1 LLAVLLA
8 AALAVTACAGGDGTE
23 QPAGASAPGQV
34 LERQTVSSDDVEIA
48 VSGRLTSS
56 SAVFDVE
63 LTRHDGD
70 LTNDVTASTVSLGPD
85 RLSGPVWAGD
95 PATGHHRV
103 GSLSFTYA
111 GSGAV
116 GASDGAPVVL
126 TLSGWPDPVELRWDG
141 QGAAQLVPSSG

>member
-1 LLAVLLA
+1 MQALITRRPARLLAVLLA

-63 LTRHDGD
+63 LTRHDG
-70 LTNDVTASTVSLGPD
+70 G
-85 RLSGPVWAGD
+85 G
-95 PATGHHRV
+95 
-103 GSLSFTYA
+103 
-111 GSGAV
+111 GSGWMMREAV
-116 GASDGAPVVL
+116 D
-126 TLSGWPDPVELRWDG
+126 TC
-141 QGAAQLVPSSG
+141 